1 MDIYTD
7 SIRDLPAID
16 RLLLVEKIWSD
27 LTKLDGELPLSP
39 SILEEARDR
48 RDAMIA
54 DPTLGKTHDQVWSR
68 IEAWRNG

>member
-54 DPTLGKTHDQVWSR
+54 DPTLGKAHDQVWSR